1 MPFKLSDHSKN
12 LGVSQPALEVRARR
26 REVLV
31 EEVAEDGPEPRAD
44 RVEGPRQL
52 LFVVS
57 TGWFTDI
64 QCFSVIVATD
74 IVTNGL
80 LIVTIFAQNN

>member
-31 EEVAEDGPEPRAD
+31 EEVAEHRPEPRAD

-52 LFVVS
+52 LLVVS
-57 TGWFTDI
+57 TMSN
-64 QCFSVIVATD
+64 FSQY
-74 IVTNGL
+74 
-80 LIVTIFAQNN
+80 LIVKISYF